1 MDAELR
7 WAARASDLSRM
18 TGKQPLWPPPV
29 WRRDRDNR
37 FGSRLRVSSLHCR
50 LGRVLDISAG
60 GMRVRGFA
68 WPPLRTYGTMRICIH
83 GLARPVTI
91 EAQLAWVNHCNPLQ
105 REVGLSFTAMSDDAR
120 RLLAP
125 LFNAANRVQE
135 RQVA

>member
-1 MDAELR
+1 MGAELTPPR
-7 WAARASDLSRM
+7 RAADLPAM

-37 FGSRLRVSSLHCR
+37 YGSRLRVSSLHCR
-50 LGRVLDISAG
+50 LGRVLDVSSG

-68 WPPLRTYGTMRICIH
+68 WPPLRTYGTMRIRIH
-83 GLARPVTI
+83 GLARPVDI

-120 RLLAP
+120 TLLEP
-125 LFNAANRVQE
+125 LFKAANQS
-135 RQVA
+135 QDLCPA